1 MTRDAPGPQQGPTG
15 SIPTTSSN
23 AKRAKRRRQQRSRL
37 HRRLWGM
44 LALGVALLAAGGLY
58 TVFDPQAQTAHA
70 QEDQTQQDPALV
82 RQGEQLYNNTC
93 ITCHGVNLQGVTD
106 RGPSLIGVGEAAV
119 YFQVS
124 TGRMPAARQEA
135 QIPQKAVKFSPKEID
150 ALGAFVQANGGGPV
164 VPTTSLA
171 GGDPARGGDL
181 FRLNCASC
189 HNFTGRGIALSSG
202 KYAPSIGDVS
212 PRQIYAAMISGP
224 QSMPRFSDQQLT
236 LQDKRDIIAYVQSF
250 TNAPNNPGGYFLGGF
265 GPVPEG
271 LVAWIIGISALVAIT
286 LWIGAKA

>member
-1 MTRDAPGPQQGPTG
+1 
-15 SIPTTSSN
+15 
-23 AKRAKRRRQQRSRL
+23 
-37 HRRLWGM
+37 M
-44 LALGVALLAAGGLY
+44 LALGVALLAAGALY
-58 TVFDPQAQTAHA
+58 TVFAPQPQTAHA
-70 QEDQTQQDPALV
+70 QEEPALV
-82 RQGEQLYNNTC
+82 RQGEQLYDNTC
-93 ITCHGVNLQGVTD
+93 ITCHGTNLQGVQD

-124 TGRMPAARQEA
+124 TGRMPATRQEA
-135 QIPQKAVKFSPKEID
+135 QVAEKPVRFTPEQID

-164 VPTTSLA
+164 VPPKGSLS

-202 KYAPSIGDVS
+202 QYAPEIRNVD
-212 PRQIYAAMISGP
+212 PQQIYAAMISGP
-224 QSMPRFSDQQLT
+224 ENMPKFSNRELALQQ
-236 LQDKRDIIAYVQSF
+236 KRDIIAYVESF
-250 TNAPNNPGGYFLGGF
+250 AKTPNNPGGYSLGGF

-271 LVAWIIGISALVAIT
+271 LVAWIVGISALVGVT

>member
-1 MTRDAPGPQQGPTG
+1 MSATPDARSGATG
-15 SIPTTSSN
+15 SNQARPRGSGGPRRGHS
-23 AKRAKRRRQQRSRL
+23 RLRRRLS
-37 HRRLWGM
+37 GM
-44 LALGVALLAAGGLY
+44 LALAVALLAMGGLY
-58 TVFDPQAQTAHA
+58 TVFAPQPQTAHA
-70 QEDQTQQDPALV
+70 QEDPALV

-93 ITCHGVNLQGVTD
+93 ISCHGANLQGVQD

-135 QIPQKAVKFSPKEID
+135 QIARKPVRFTPQEVD
-150 ALGAFVQANGGGPV
+150 ALGAYIQANGGGPV
-164 VPTTSLA
+164 VPKGSLA

-189 HNFTGRGIALSSG
+189 HNFTGRGISLSSG
-202 KYAPSIGDVS
+202 KYAPAIKDVN
-212 PRQIYAAMISGP
+212 PQQIYSAMTSGP
-224 QSMPRFSDQQLT
+224 QSMPRFSDRQLT
-236 LQDKRDIIAYVQSF
+236 PQEKRDIIAYVESV
-250 TNAPNNPGGYFLGGF
+250 TKDRNNPGGYPLGGF

-271 LVAWIIGISALVAIT
+271 LIAWIVGISALVAVT